1 MPFYC
6 TEVFSS
12 VGALRGVTQLNTLQ
26 QQNSHYCCLSSIGFP
41 QKPSDLK
48 LFAFSVSAVINAVP
62 VSTSPVSEL
71 EWEVCIEHFGTGG
84 LHLVFIKFTRF
95 NSCLDRCHEFIL
107 HKLCCQ
113 QQGWAPQ
120 KHVHQD
126 LPVSMRLWGVKL
138 RKRLYPRLVTSPGI
152 SNKMTWE
159 ALWTYIHRLH
169 CSFFFKLKCQHHD
182 AIPLGQ
188 WVTTSVSHSTQLPA
202 RLLSINNCSTVFE
215 LCTVAFLSVCVMVK
229 EVGRLCLILPD
240 RPSKYLGLIG

>member
-138 RKRLYPRLVTSPGI
+138 RKRLYSRLVTSPGI
-152 SNKMTWE
+152 SNKMTLDVYSPL
-159 ALWTYIHRLH
+159 ALQFLLQAKMSASWCYPTW
-169 CSFFFKLKCQHHD
+169 
-182 AIPLGQ
+182 P
-188 WVTTSVSHSTQLPA
+188 VSHHISLTFY
-202 RLLSINNCSTVFE
+202 T
-215 LCTVAFLSVCVMVK
+215 T
-229 EVGRLCLILPD
+229 
-240 RPSKYLGLIG
+240 PS

>member
-12 VGALRGVTQLNTLQ
+12 VWALRGVTQLNTLQ

-138 RKRLYPRLVTSPGI
+138 RKRLYSRLVTSPGI
-152 SNKMTWE
+152 SNKMTLDVYSPL
-159 ALWTYIHRLH
+159 ALQFLLQAKMSASWCYPTW
-169 CSFFFKLKCQHHD
+169 
-182 AIPLGQ
+182 P
-188 WVTTSVSHSTQLPA
+188 VSHHISLTFY
-202 RLLSINNCSTVFE
+202 T
-215 LCTVAFLSVCVMVK
+215 T
-229 EVGRLCLILPD
+229 
-240 RPSKYLGLIG
+240 PS

>member
-152 SNKMTWE
+152 SNKMTLDVYSPL
-159 ALWTYIHRLH
+159 ALQFLLQAKMSASWCYPTW
-169 CSFFFKLKCQHHD
+169 
-182 AIPLGQ
+182 P
-188 WVTTSVSHSTQLPA
+188 VSHHISLTFY
-202 RLLSINNCSTVFE
+202 T
-215 LCTVAFLSVCVMVK
+215 T
-229 EVGRLCLILPD
+229 
-240 RPSKYLGLIG
+240 PS